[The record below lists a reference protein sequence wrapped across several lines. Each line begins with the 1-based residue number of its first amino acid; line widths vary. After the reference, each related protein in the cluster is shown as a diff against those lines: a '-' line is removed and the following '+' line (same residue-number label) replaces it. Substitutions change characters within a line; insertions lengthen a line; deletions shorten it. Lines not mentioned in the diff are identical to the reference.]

1 MKIQKLM
8 MVALVAAIFT
18 GCKDDEDPIIV
29 VPPSDG
35 SSNVEFSGL
44 AGTES
49 GANAGNVVY
58 LDMSKDKNTA
68 VLRSSWD
75 LGFYSGSDFRVILN
89 NQTSAG
95 AKATTKYNLAD
106 VTAADTI
113 GLTLAINQMAPSS
126 ADFALFDSIQSPVSR
141 TVVPAISATDAQN
154 PVIILNRGTGGG
166 TPARP
171 WVKFRVLR
179 NGTNGY
185 TVQYAGITETTF
197 KTFTVAKN
205 SDYNFRFASFTT
217 GAEVSVEPAKADWD
231 LVWGYSVYTTTFP
244 GFGTVA
250 YNYSDLIAVN
260 HLAGVTVSEKVYA
273 NAATAA
279 AAYTAFNKD
288 SVNASSLVAGR
299 WIIAD
304 KWRSTQPA
312 TGARQDRF
320 YVIKDANNNHY
331 VLKCVSMGVGTDGG
345 TRGKPVFSYR
355 LIK

>member
-8 MVALVAAIFT
+8 MVALVAATFT
-18 GCKDDEDPIIV
+18 ACKDDEDPIIV

-35 SSNVEFSGL
+35 SANVEFSGL

-75 LGFYSGSDFRVILN
+75 LGFYSGTDFRVILN

-95 AKATTKYNLAD
+95 AKVTTKTNLAD

-113 GLTLAINQMAPSS
+113 GQTLTFNHMGPTTGDLAFYDDI
-126 ADFALFDSIQSPVSR
+126 DGDLTK
-141 TVVPAISATDAQN
+141 TVVPAVSATDANN
-154 PVIILNRGTGGG
+154 PVIILNRGEGGA
-166 TPARP
+166 TAARP

-179 NGTNGY
+179 NGANGY

-197 KTFTVAKN
+197 KTFTVTKN
-205 SDYNFRFASFTT
+205 SDYNFVFGSFTT
-217 GAEVSVEPAKADWD
+217 GAQVSVEPAKADWD
-231 LVWGYSVYTTTFP
+231 IVWGYSLFKTNF
-244 GFGTVA
+244 GGGTVP
-250 YNYSDLIAVN
+250 YNYSDMIAVN
-260 HLAGVTVSEKVYA
+260 YLAGVTVQQKVYA
-273 NAATAA
+273 DAATAA

-345 TRGKPVFSYR
+345 TRGKPVFSYK